1 MNEFFKNIIGME
13 EMSDQVITT
22 DFLMSVKSGIRNL
35 AFAITETATP
45 ELKAAL
51 REQLR
56 SSLDVHANVTD
67 YMIDKGYYHPY
78 DLNEQLQVDLK
89 ASETALNLTDQ

>member
-1 MNEFFKNIIGME
+1 MNEFFKNVIGME

-56 SSLDVHANVTD
+56 NSLDVHANLTN
-67 YMIDKGYYHPY
+67 YMMDKGYYHPY
-78 DLNEQLQVDLK
+78 ELNEQKQVDLQ
-89 ASETALNLTDQ
+89 ASDTALNLTD